1 MRESFAQGADV
12 SERETEAAR
21 FQFRVTAAAQRHK
34 TRQIDSSTRCR
45 AACPVFDP
53 ANV

>member
-21 FQFRVTAAAQRHK
+21 RTLSISSHRSGTEAQD
-34 TRQIDSSTRCR
+34 TTD
-45 AACPVFDP
+45 
-53 ANV
+53 